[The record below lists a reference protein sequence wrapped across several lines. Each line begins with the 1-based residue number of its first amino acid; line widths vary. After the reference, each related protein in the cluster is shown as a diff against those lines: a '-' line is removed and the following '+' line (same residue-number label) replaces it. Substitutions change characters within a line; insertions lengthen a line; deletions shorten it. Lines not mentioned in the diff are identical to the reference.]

1 MRCSLPKDDKISGDG
16 DFRSLVEAIQG
27 RGLRHCSLDNYQP
40 AADDLRHRADVLID
54 LVELKSKIGRDLSE
68 SPGPAS
74 RAI

>member
-16 DFRSLVEAIQG
+16 DFRSLVEAIEG
-27 RGLRHCSLDNYQP
+27 RGSRHCSLDNYQP
-40 AADDLRHRADVLID
+40 AADDLRTGSCLIH
-54 LVELKSKIGRDLSE
+54 LVELKSKIGRDLSK